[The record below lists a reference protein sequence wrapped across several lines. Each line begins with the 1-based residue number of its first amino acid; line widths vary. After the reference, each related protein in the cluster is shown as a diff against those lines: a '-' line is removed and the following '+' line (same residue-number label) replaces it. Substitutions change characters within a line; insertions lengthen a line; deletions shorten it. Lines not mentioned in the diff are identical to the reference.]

1 MSPKEPIDR
10 ALEEYLKN
18 DSELSRAYKEAAGE
32 KPPAALDAAILQEA
46 RHAVDHGGR
55 VARGPFARTW
65 LVPASLAAVLLLT
78 VGLVTFVSRE
88 SGEAPSPAGA
98 PRRALEAD
106 RLQSQQ
112 PRSKL
117 EAQAPAAPGDERTS
131 LKRKRAGP
139 PAPLAE
145 EPALMKQ
152 QKAPAEKKAA
162 PAPPPA
168 KMRTDAPASVT
179 PAMVPAESTER
190 RRARDEVG
198 GQSKE
203 DKREQRPPA
212 ALTAT
217 EMRALSPEEWLKRIA
232 QLREQGKHDEAEASL
247 AAFKKRYPD
256 YPIEKFLK

>member
-32 KPPAALDAAILQEA
+32 KPPAALDAAILEEA
-46 RHAVDHGGR
+46 RRAVDHGGR

-88 SGEAPSPAGA
+88 NGEALSPAGA

-112 PRSKL
+112 PRSQL
-117 EAQAPAAPGDERTS
+117 EAQAPAAP
-131 LKRKRAGP
+131 
-139 PAPLAE
+139 LAD

-162 PAPPPA
+162 PAPPPV
-168 KMRTDAPASVT
+168 KMRTDVPASVT
-179 PAMVPAESTER
+179 PAMVPAEVTER

-198 GQSKE
+198 RQGKE

-217 EMRALSPEEWLKRIA
+217 EMRALSPEEWLKRIV
-232 QLREQGKHDEAEASL
+232 QLRDQGKHDEADTSL
-247 AAFKKRYPD
+247 AAFKKRYPN

>member
-46 RHAVDHGGR
+46 RRAVDHGGR
-55 VARGPFARTW
+55 VARSPFARTW

-117 EAQAPAAPGDERTS
+117 EAQAPAAP
-131 LKRKRAGP
+131 
-139 PAPLAE
+139 LAE
-145 EPALMKQ
+145 EPALMMQ
-152 QKAPAEKKAA
+152 QKVPAEKKAA

-190 RRARDEVG
+190 MRARDEVG
-198 GQSKE
+198 RKSKE

>member
-117 EAQAPAAPGDERTS
+117 EAQAPAAP
-131 LKRKRAGP
+131 
-139 PAPLAE
+139 LAE
-145 EPALMKQ
+145 EPALMMQ
-152 QKAPAEKKAA
+152 QKVPAEKKAA

-190 RRARDEVG
+190 MRARDEVG
-198 GQSKE
+198 RKSKE

-217 EMRALSPEEWLKRIA
+217 EMRALSPEEWLKRIV
-232 QLREQGKHDEAEASL
+232 QLRDQGKHDEADTSL

>member
-32 KPPAALDAAILQEA
+32 KPPAALDAAILEEA
-46 RHAVDHGGR
+46 RRAVDHGGR

-88 SGEAPSPAGA
+88 GGEALSPAGA

-117 EAQAPAAPGDERTS
+117 EAQAPAAP
-131 LKRKRAGP
+131 
-139 PAPLAE
+139 LAE
-145 EPALMKQ
+145 EPALMMQ
-152 QKAPAEKKAA
+152 QKVPAEKKAA

-190 RRARDEVG
+190 MRARDEVG
-198 GQSKE
+198 RKSKE
-203 DKREQRPPA
+203 DKREQRPSA

-217 EMRALSPEEWLKRIA
+217 EIRALSPEEWLKRIV
-232 QLREQGKHDEAEASL
+232 QLRDQGKHDEADTSL

>member
-46 RHAVDHGGR
+46 RRAVDHGGR

-117 EAQAPAAPGDERTS
+117 EAQAPAAP
-131 LKRKRAGP
+131 
-139 PAPLAE
+139 LAE
-145 EPALMKQ
+145 EPALMMQ
-152 QKAPAEKKAA
+152 QKVPAEKKAA

-190 RRARDEVG
+190 MRARDEVG
-198 GQSKE
+198 RQSKE

-217 EMRALSPEEWLKRIA
+217 EMRALSPEEWLERIV
-232 QLREQGKHDEAEASL
+232 QLRDQGKHDEADTSL

>member
-32 KPPAALDAAILQEA
+32 KPPAALNAAILEEA
-46 RHAVDHGGR
+46 RRAVDHGGR
-55 VARGPFARTW
+55 VTRGPFARTW

-88 SGEAPSPAGA
+88 SGEALSPAGA

-106 RLQSQQ
+106 RLQLQQ

-117 EAQAPAAPGDERTS
+117 EAQAPAP
-131 LKRKRAGP
+131 
-139 PAPLAE
+139 PLAE
-145 EPALMKQ
+145 EPALMRQ
-152 QKAPAEKKAA
+152 QKAPAEKKAS
-162 PAPPPA
+162 PAPPPV
-168 KMRTDAPASVT
+168 KMRTDVPASVT
-179 PAMVPAESTER
+179 PAMVPAEVTER

-198 GQSKE
+198 RQGKE
-203 DKREQRPPA
+203 DKREQWPPA

-217 EMRALSPEEWLKRIA
+217 EMRALSPEEWLKRIV
-232 QLREQGKHDEAEASL
+232 QLRDQGKHDEADTSL

>member
-117 EAQAPAAPGDERTS
+117 EAQAPAAP
-131 LKRKRAGP
+131 
-139 PAPLAE
+139 LAE
-145 EPALMKQ
+145 EPALMMQ
-152 QKAPAEKKAA
+152 QKVPAEKKAA

-190 RRARDEVG
+190 MRARDEVG
-198 GQSKE
+198 RKSKE

-256 YPIEKFLK
+256 YPIEKFL

>member
-55 VARGPFARTW
+55 VARSPFARTW

-117 EAQAPAAPGDERTS
+117 EAQAPAAP
-131 LKRKRAGP
+131 
-139 PAPLAE
+139 LAE
-145 EPALMKQ
+145 EPALMMQ
-152 QKAPAEKKAA
+152 QKVPAEKKAA

-190 RRARDEVG
+190 MRARDEVG
-198 GQSKE
+198 RKSKE

-247 AAFKKRYPD
+247 AAFKERYPD

>member
-32 KPPAALDAAILQEA
+32 KPPAALDAAILEEA
-46 RHAVDHGGR
+46 RRAVDHGGR

-117 EAQAPAAPGDERTS
+117 EAQAPAAP
-131 LKRKRAGP
+131 
-139 PAPLAE
+139 LAE
-145 EPALMKQ
+145 EPALMMQ
-152 QKAPAEKKAA
+152 QKVPAEKKAA

-190 RRARDEVG
+190 MRARDEVG
-198 GQSKE
+198 RKSKE

>member
-18 DSELSRAYKEAAGE
+18 DSGLSRAYKDAARE
-32 KPPAALDAAILQEA
+32 KPPTALDAAILQEA
-46 RHAVDHGGR
+46 RRAVDHGGR
-55 VARGPFARTW
+55 VARSPFARTW

-117 EAQAPAAPGDERTS
+117 EAQAPAAP
-131 LKRKRAGP
+131 
-139 PAPLAE
+139 LAE
-145 EPALMKQ
+145 EPALMMQ
-152 QKAPAEKKAA
+152 QKVPAEKKAA
-162 PAPPPA
+162 PAPLPA

-190 RRARDEVG
+190 MRARDEVG
-198 GQSKE
+198 RKSKE

-247 AAFKKRYPD
+247 AAFKTRYPD

>member
-32 KPPAALDAAILQEA
+32 KPPAALDAAILEEA
-46 RHAVDHGGR
+46 RRAVDHGGR
-55 VARGPFARTW
+55 VTRGPFARTW

-117 EAQAPAAPGDERTS
+117 EALSPAAPGDERTS

-152 QKAPAEKKAA
+152 QKVPAEKKAA

-190 RRARDEVG
+190 MRARDEVG
-198 GQSKE
+198 RKSKE

-212 ALTAT
+212 A
-217 EMRALSPEEWLKRIA
+217 
-232 QLREQGKHDEAEASL
+232 
-247 AAFKKRYPD
+247 
-256 YPIEKFLK
+256 

>member
-32 KPPAALDAAILQEA
+32 KPPAALDAAILEEA
-46 RHAVDHGGR
+46 RRAVDHGGR

-106 RLQSQQ
+106 RVQSQQ

-117 EAQAPAAPGDERTS
+117 EAQAPA
-131 LKRKRAGP
+131 
-139 PAPLAE
+139 APLAE

-198 GQSKE
+198 GQGKE

-256 YPIEKFLK
+256 YPIEKFLN

>member
-117 EAQAPAAPGDERTS
+117 EAQAPAAP
-131 LKRKRAGP
+131 
-139 PAPLAE
+139 LAE
-145 EPALMKQ
+145 EPALMMQ
-152 QKAPAEKKAA
+152 QKVPAEKKAA

-190 RRARDEVG
+190 MRARDEVG
-198 GQSKE
+198 RQSKE

-217 EMRALSPEEWLKRIA
+217 EMRALSPEEWLKRIV
-232 QLREQGKHDEAEASL
+232 QLRDQGKHDEADTSL

>member
-46 RHAVDHGGR
+46 RRAVDHGGR
-55 VARGPFARTW
+55 VARSPFARTW

-88 SGEAPSPAGA
+88 SGEALSPAGG

-106 RLQSQQ
+106 RLPSQQ

-117 EAQAPAAPGDERTS
+117 EAQAPAAP
-131 LKRKRAGP
+131 
-139 PAPLAE
+139 LAE
-145 EPALMKQ
+145 EPALMMQ
-152 QKAPAEKKAA
+152 QKVPAEKKAA

-190 RRARDEVG
+190 MRARDEVG
-198 GQSKE
+198 GQGNE

>member
-117 EAQAPAAPGDERTS
+117 EAQAPAAP
-131 LKRKRAGP
+131 
-139 PAPLAE
+139 LAE
-145 EPALMKQ
+145 EPALMMQ
-152 QKAPAEKKAA
+152 QKVPAEKKAA
-162 PAPPPA
+162 PAPLPA

-190 RRARDEVG
+190 MRARDEVG
-198 GQSKE
+198 RKSKE

-247 AAFKKRYPD
+247 AAFKTRYPD

>member
-46 RHAVDHGGR
+46 RRAVDHGGR

-117 EAQAPAAPGDERTS
+117 EAQAPAAP
-131 LKRKRAGP
+131 
-139 PAPLAE
+139 LAE
-145 EPALMKQ
+145 EPALMMQ
-152 QKAPAEKKAA
+152 QKVPAEKKAA

-198 GQSKE
+198 RKSKE

-217 EMRALSPEEWLKRIA
+217 EIRALSPEEWLKRIA

>member
-117 EAQAPAAPGDERTS
+117 EALSPAAPGDERTS

-152 QKAPAEKKAA
+152 QKVPAEKKAA

-190 RRARDEVG
+190 MRARDEVG
-198 GQSKE
+198 GQGKE

-217 EMRALSPEEWLKRIA
+217 EMRALSPEEWLNRIA